1 MDIWPHVAA
10 EVEKLKGKP
19 SLSRAEG
26 AIGQAYQPEQMLTHV
41 RNSPTKDRHEVTLFS
56 EDCISIRV
64 PPGSREKAGV
74 IQGMCVCVRW
84 SLPGL
89 LTAMI

>member
-10 EVEKLKGKP
+10 DVEKLKGKP

-41 RNSPTKDRHEVTLFS
+41 RNSPTKDRHY
-56 EDCISIRV
+56 ISYFCFLKTPFRL
-64 PPGSREKAGV
+64 GFR
-74 IQGMCVCVRW
+74 QGAERMQE
-84 SLPGL
+84 
-89 LTAMI
+89 